1 MDKNLFKSYTLLILF
16 CIGVTENMSAQES
29 KIIVWFN
36 DGMSAEVL
44 FDSMPEFNYKDGDF
58 ILKNNT
64 MELSWPLASLH
75 KFTFETSRSIVPTE
89 VELPT
94 EPGRLRMVKGIVYDL
109 QGRIVKKNVE
119 SISELPKGEYIV
131 KDGNVTTKVL
141 KR

>member
-1 MDKNLFKSYTLLILF
+1 
-16 CIGVTENMSAQES
+16 MSAQES

-64 MELSWPLASLH
+64 MEMSWPLASLH
-75 KFTFETSRSIVPTE
+75 KFTFENSRSIVPTE

>member
-1 MDKNLFKSYTLLILF
+1 MGKNRFKTYIYLIIL
-16 CIGVTENMSAQES
+16 CIGAAGEISAQES
-29 KIIVWFN
+29 KIIVWFK
-36 DGMSAEVL
+36 DGASVEVQ
-44 FDSMPEFNYKDGDF
+44 FDSMPEFVYKNGDV

-64 MELSWPLASLH
+64 MELFWPLAGLH
-75 KFTFETSRSIVPTE
+75 KFTFEASEPIVPTE
-89 VELPT
+89 VESLT
-94 EPGRLRMVKGIVYDL
+94 ESGRLRMVKGIVYDL